1 MRWTN
6 IPQKVD
12 LNKMRYAL
20 ASLLLLCLIG
30 FAPGTTAHDQAQS
43 LTAAEIISKHLEAVG
58 GKATLAK
65 FKSRIAIG
73 TVKKE
78 NDPGIQMAIVSEAP
92 NRVSGVY
99 VFSKYNWQLT
109 YDGKKTIVRPL
120 FPRAYAEIQTKF
132 EEMLASGL
140 MFNSISLYNSLTEQG
155 LLTNVE
161 AERFDKEVAAEV
173 EEAIEFAESSPE
185 PPLDSLYEN
194 VFS

>member
-12 LNKMRYAL
+12 LNKMRYFL
-20 ASLLLLCLIG
+20 ASLLLLCLIC
-30 FAPGTTAHDQAQS
+30 FTPGTRAHDQAQS

-140 MFNSISLYNSLTEQG
+140 MFNSISLYNSLTDTDKSG
-155 LLTNVE
+155 ATFE
-161 AERFDKEVAAEV
+161 AK
-173 EEAIEFAESSPE
+173 
-185 PPLDSLYEN
+185 
-194 VFS
+194 